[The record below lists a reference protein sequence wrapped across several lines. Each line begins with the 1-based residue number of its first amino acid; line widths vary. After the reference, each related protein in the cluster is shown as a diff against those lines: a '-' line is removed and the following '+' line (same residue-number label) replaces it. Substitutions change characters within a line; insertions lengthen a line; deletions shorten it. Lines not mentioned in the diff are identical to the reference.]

1 MPGNVSCGDTW
12 ACAHYN
18 TYVSSASVL
27 GNFPVCATGRFCPQQ
42 QQNYSFSRF
51 VELEGTF
58 GKPLLL
64 EMGDPRGGEAW
75 FDGSGDVL
83 SENSSF
89 RRAVQPSG
97 SEIGLSGFK
106 SCFCLLLPVQ
116 S

>member
-1 MPGNVSCGDTW
+1 MSP
-12 ACAHYN
+12 
-18 TYVSSASVL
+18 
-27 GNFPVCATGRFCPQQ
+27 ATAELQLFKICRARRDLWEAPP
-42 QQNYSFSRF
+42 SRD
-51 VELEGTF
+51 G
-58 GKPLLL
+58 GPK
-64 EMGDPRGGEAW
+64 GGGEAW

-83 SENSSF
+83 SANSSF